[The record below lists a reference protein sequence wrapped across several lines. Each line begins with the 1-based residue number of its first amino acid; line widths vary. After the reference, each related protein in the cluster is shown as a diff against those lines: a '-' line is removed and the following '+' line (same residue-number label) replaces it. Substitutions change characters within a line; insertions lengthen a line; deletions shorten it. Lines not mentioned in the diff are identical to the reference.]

1 VKKIYVIAMVFLVAA
16 VMALPGA
23 AHSSMW
29 VGGELGGNII
39 GDSSIDAKASAG
51 NNNASATINNVK
63 WNNPSIIGG
72 IILGY
77 DFVNT
82 GFGGYNYPSWMQ
94 YFSFA
99 TDFTYNRASI
109 NSQNLHVSNVK
120 LNGNPVN
127 LNIVPNIAIN
137 NGSGNVGLNAL
148 VPGGRLDG
156 YMAAWT
162 FLFMGHYGFFP
173 DSEVPSGRLV
183 PYVGVGPAIVWSGF
197 NGGDTGLGKAGATNV
212 ALVVEGGLRFMAL
225 KNVSLDAGFRYRYAT
240 PEYSFSTGNALG
252 LGVPASATVST
263 TINSFSF
270 LFRAN
275 YHF

>member
-1 VKKIYVIAMVFLVAA
+1 MVFLVAA

-29 VGGELGGNII
+29 VGGELGGNFI
-39 GDSSIDAKASAG
+39 GNNSIDARASIPG
-51 NNNASATINNVK
+51 FNASATANNVK
-63 WNNPSIIGG
+63 WNNPTVIGG
-72 IILGY
+72 ITLGY

-99 TDFTYNRASI
+99 TDFTYNRNDIS
-109 NSQNLHVSNVK
+109 SQTLHVSGVNV
-120 LNGNPVN
+120 NGVN
-127 LNIVPNIAIN
+127 L
-137 NGSGNVGLNAL
+137 GNFRIPLNTIT
-148 VPGGRLDG
+148 GGRLEG

-162 FLFMGHYGFFP
+162 FMFMAHYGFLP
-173 DSEVPSGRLV
+173 DSEVPTGRLV
-183 PYVGVGPAIVWSGF
+183 PYVGVGPAILWSGINAGKF
-197 NGGDTGLGKAGATNV
+197 GLGNASSTNV
-212 ALVVEGGLRFMAL
+212 ALVAEGGIRFMAL

-240 PEYSFSTGNALG
+240 PEYSFNGHIGKTPINAD
-252 LGVPASATVST
+252 VST
-263 TINSFSF
+263 TINAFSF

>member
-16 VMALPGA
+16 VLALPGVA
-23 AHSSMW
+23 QSAMW
-29 VGGELGGNII
+29 VGGELGGNLI
-39 GDSSIDAKASAG
+39 GNSNIDASVGAPSIPFT
-51 NNNASATINNVK
+51 ASATANNVK
-63 WNNPSIIGG
+63 WNNPAVIGG

-99 TDFTYNRASI
+99 TDFTYNRNDIS
-109 NSQNLHVSNVK
+109 SQTLHVSDITV
-120 LNGNPVN
+120 NGVN
-127 LNIVPNIAIN
+127 LGLGTVRVP
-137 NGSGNVGLNAL
+137 LNTS
-148 VPGGRLDG
+148 VIGGGRLEG

-183 PYVGVGPAIVWSGF
+183 PYVGIGPAILWSGINAGKF
-197 NGGDTGLGKAGATNV
+197 GLGNASSTNV
-212 ALVVEGGLRFMAL
+212 ALVAEGGIRFMAL

-240 PEYSFSTGNALG
+240 PEYSFSGNIGNTPFNAN
-252 LGVPASATVST
+252 VST

>member
-1 VKKIYVIAMVFLVAA
+1 VRKIYVIAMVFLVAA

-29 VGGELGGNII
+29 VGGELGGNLI
-39 GDSSIDAKASAG
+39 GSNNIDATASIPG
-51 NNNASATINNVK
+51 FNASATASNVK
-63 WNNPSIIGG
+63 WNNPTVIGG
-72 IILGY
+72 ITIGY
-77 DFVNT
+77 DFVKE
-82 GFGGYNYPSWMQ
+82 GFGGANYPSWMK

-99 TDFTYNRASI
+99 TDFTYNRNDIS
-109 NSQNLHVSNVK
+109 SQTLHVTDVTV
-120 LNGNPVN
+120 NGANF
-127 LNIVPNIAIN
+127 
-137 NGSGNVGLNAL
+137 GNVRVPLNVIPGFA
-148 VPGGRLDG
+148 GGRLEG

-162 FLFMGHYGFFP
+162 FMFMAHYGFLP

-183 PYVGVGPAIVWSGF
+183 PYVGVGPAILWSGINAGSF
-197 NGGDTGLGKAGATNV
+197 GLGNASSTNV
-212 ALVVEGGLRFMAL
+212 ALVAEGGIRYMCL

-240 PEYSFSTGNALG
+240 PEYSFSAGGNNG
-252 LGVPASATVST
+252 NIPINATLST

>member
-1 VKKIYVIAMVFLVAA
+1 MVFLVAA

-29 VGGELGGNII
+29 VGGELGGNFI
-39 GDSSIDAKASAG
+39 GNNSIDATASIPG
-51 NNNASATINNVK
+51 FNASATANNVK
-63 WNNPSIIGG
+63 WNNPSVIGG
-72 IILGY
+72 ITLGY

-99 TDFTYNRASI
+99 TDFTYNRNDIS
-109 NSQNLHVSNVK
+109 SQTLHVSNINVNGVNFFPNGLRVP
-120 LNGNPVN
+120 LNT
-127 LNIVPNIAIN
+127 IT
-137 NGSGNVGLNAL
+137 
-148 VPGGRLDG
+148 GGRLEG

-162 FLFMGHYGFFP
+162 FMFMAHYGFLP
-173 DSEVPSGRLV
+173 DSEVPTGRLV
-183 PYVGVGPAIVWSGF
+183 PYVGVGPAILWSGINAGKF
-197 NGGDTGLGKAGATNV
+197 GLGNATSTNV
-212 ALVVEGGLRFMAL
+212 ALVAEGGIRFMCL

-240 PEYSFSTGNALG
+240 PEYSFSNGNILG
-252 LGVPASATVST
+252 LGVPLNANLST